1 MLFWQELI
9 SGLGLGAT
17 YAPLALALV
26 LIYRTAGIGNFAQ
39 GGLAVLSTYIAWE
52 FFSRGL
58 PIGVAFA
65 LTVVVSFLI
74 GGITE
79 FVLVRRVTRAG
90 HLGQVVFTFGL
101 YVAVTG
107 AIGLIWGYDPKKV
120 PSLFPETP
128 LGPKGFGLT
137 WGTPGTIALTAFVGF
152 LLYLIM
158 AHTKPGLIMRA
169 VVSNRQSSRLAGINI
184 KWSLTLAWAL
194 SCAVGGVAGVLAA
207 PVLYLSPNMMDNPL
221 IIGFAGAVLG
231 GMTSYIGAVAGSL
244 ILGVALALISTYVS
258 FISSSLEVVVAI
270 VIITVVVSF
279 RPQGLFGSHLETQP
293 W

>member
-1 MLFWQELI
+1 MLFWQEVI

-65 LTVVVSFLI
+65 LTIVVSFLI
-74 GGITE
+74 GAVAEI
-79 FVLVRRVTRAG
+79 VLVRRVSRAR

-101 YVAVTG
+101 YVALTG
-107 AIGLIWGYDPKKV
+107 AIGLIWGYDPKRV
-120 PSLFPETP
+120 PSLFPQTP
-128 LGPKGFGLT
+128 LGPRGLGLT
-137 WGTPGTIALTAFVGF
+137 WGTPGTIGLTAAVGAV
-152 LLYLIM
+152 LYVVM
-158 AHTKPGLIMRA
+158 MHTKPGLIMRA
-169 VVSNRQSSRLAGINI
+169 VVSNRESSRLAGINI
-184 KWSLTLAWAL
+184 RWSLTLAWAL

-207 PVLYLSPNMMDNPL
+207 PVLYLTPNMMDNPL

-231 GMTSYIGAVAGSL
+231 GMTSYIGAVIGSL
-244 ILGVALALISTYVS
+244 ILGVTLTLISTYVG
-258 FISSSLEVVVAI
+258 FIGSSLQVVVAI
-270 VIITVVVSF
+270 VIITVLVSF